1 MSWLKSALGG
11 VVGAV
16 GSLFG
21 AKMQNSAQS
30 DLMAQSAAYSRE
42 SLQNRHQWEVED
54 LRKAGLNPILSAT
67 NSAGG
72 QISVGTG
79 QAVGPDFSKALEAIA
94 HSALMKKTM
103 DLAQFSANTDR
114 IKADADMLRAKQDE
128 AKTSSAI
135 ELNQAQTGLAGQ
147 QGRFLVKQ
155 AEMLDKNYE
164 LQKIY
169 NQAQVKEIDQR
180 IINSVMEV
188 KAKVKYLEDSGRA
201 AIMSANAAQVSA
213 QAAMQNAASQAI
225 IAEVARENGISQR
238 MLNDALQGKASAETK
253 EAMARV
259 DQRVWELQKDKF
271 YSPGAVSGE
280 SSYAGTGLTGLA
292 ELWRSFGGHLGF
304 SGSVR
309 P

>member
-21 AKMQNSAQS
+21 ARMQNSAQS

-54 LRKAGLNPILSAT
+54 LKKAGLNPILSAT
-67 NSAGG
+67 NSSGG

-79 QAVGPDFSKALEAIA
+79 QAAGPDFSKALESIA
-94 HSALMKKTM
+94 HSALMQKTM
-103 DLAQFSANTDR
+103 SLAEYSAHTDR
-114 IKADADMLRAKQDE
+114 IKADADMLRARQDE

-135 ELNQAQTGLAGQ
+135 ELNQAQTGLAGE
-147 QGRFLVKQ
+147 QGRYLVKQ

-169 NQAQVKEIDQR
+169 NQAQVREIDQR

-188 KAKVKYLEDSGRA
+188 KAKVKYLQDSGRA
-201 AIMSANAAQVSA
+201 AIMSANASRQRLYL
-213 QAAMQNAASQAI
+213 AM
-225 IAEVARENGISQR
+225 
-238 MLNDALQGKASAETK
+238 
-253 EAMARV
+253 
-259 DQRVWELQKDKF
+259 
-271 YSPGAVSGE
+271 
-280 SSYAGTGLTGLA
+280 
-292 ELWRSFGGHLGF
+292 HH
-304 SGSVR
+304 
-309 P
+309 

>member
-1 MSWLKSALGG
+1 MSFLGSALGPI
-11 VVGAV
+11 VGAV

-21 AKMQNSAQS
+21 GSSSARTQYANQAA
-30 DLMAQSAAYSRE
+30 LQAQAAAYQRE

-54 LRKAGLNPILSAT
+54 LIKAGLNPILSAT

-72 QISVGTG
+72 QISVGAGNAVAPDYSEVGKLLG
-79 QAVGPDFSKALEAIA
+79 QIA
-94 HSALMKKTM
+94 HSALAKKQY
-103 DLAQFSANTDR
+103 DLAEYQANTDR
-114 IKADADMLRAKQDE
+114 IKANADMIRARQDE

-135 ELNQAQTGLAGQ
+135 ELNQAQTGLAGE

-169 NQAQVKEIDQR
+169 NQAQVREIDQR

-188 KAKVKYLEDSGRA
+188 KAKVKYLQDSGRA

-225 IAEVARENGISQR
+225 IAEVARANGISQR
-238 MLNDALQGKASAETK
+238 ALNDPRA
-253 EAMARV
+253 
-259 DQRVWELQKDKF
+259 
-271 YSPGAVSGE
+271 P
-280 SSYAGTGLTGLA
+280 
-292 ELWRSFGGHLGF
+292 
-304 SGSVR
+304 
-309 P
+309 